1 MLSEG
6 DINMLNEL
14 KNLIAT
20 EKEKKLNVYIHN
32 LINDLYYNEKIEV
45 NSKELLE
52 LLSYLTSNANI
63 SIQMKSAIAYQ
74 NRNIEYALHKKEV
87 EILQERIKYL
97 EDNSIPKETI
107 ENKLN
112 KLIDNFK
119 ENYKK
124 ENRTYL
130 SIDSAINIIETI
142 KKKFVGGKY

>member
-1 MLSEG
+1 
-6 DINMLNEL
+6 MLNEL

>member
-14 KNLIAT
+14 KNLITT

>member
-14 KNLIAT
+14 ENLIAT

-74 NRNIEYALHKKEV
+74 NRNIEYVLHKKEV

-112 KLIDNFK
+112 KLINNFK

-130 SIDSAINIIETI
+130 SIDSAIYMIEKI
-142 KKKFVGGKY
+142 KKEFVGEK